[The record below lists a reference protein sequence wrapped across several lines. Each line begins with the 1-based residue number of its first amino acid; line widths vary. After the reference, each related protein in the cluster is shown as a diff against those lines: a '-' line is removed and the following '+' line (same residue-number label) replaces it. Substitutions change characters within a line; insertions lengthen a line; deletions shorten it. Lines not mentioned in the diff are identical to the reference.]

1 MIRFIGRSL
10 ASAVARTIVPAPPE
24 EDIYVPET
32 IPDLKIGLDGSDA
45 SKVVLLPA
53 STDVDK
59 WIDKSAGAWEHL
71 EGAGPTN
78 NVVYDAAGGR
88 LNYANATAYLVKAF
102 ANVGFSG
109 VKSVTI
115 GATVNPPTLST
126 TMNAVYSISDA
137 SFTVNKDICVC
148 GALLVGATP
157 RYRFFFDADSY
168 DFGTPAPGTPQSVVF
183 RYKNVSPGVNEFTAW
198 VDGVKTGPLA
208 GTATGQI
215 YATQHSVS
223 GRTWWNNPLATNNWG
238 GYIHQTAAYS
248 RALTDEEVSSL
259 IAFLDAKK

>member
-1 MIRFIGRSL
+1 MSLQLSIGSL
-10 ASAVARTIVPAPPE
+10 AISEVSKPTPAPDVDDPTE
-24 EDIYVPET
+24 IGSG
-32 IPDLKIGLDGSDA
+32 LKIWLDGSDA
-45 SKVVLLPA
+45 SKVVLV
-53 STDVDK
+53 SETTDVEK
-59 WIDKSAGAWEHL
+59 WVDKSAGAWEHT
-71 EGAGPTN
+71 EGAIPN
-78 NVVYDAAGGR
+78 YVVYDASGKR
-88 LNYANATAYLVKAF
+88 LNYSNASAYLVKAF
-102 ANVGFSG
+102 TNVGFSG

-126 TMNAVYSISDA
+126 TMNAIYSISDA
-137 SFTVNKDICVC
+137 SFTVNEDICVC

-168 DFGTPAPGTPQSVVF
+168 DFGTPTPGVSQSVVF

-223 GRTWWNNPLATNNWG
+223 GRTWWNSPLATNNWS
-238 GYIHQTAAYS
+238 GYIHQTVAYDN
-248 RALTDEEVSSL
+248 ALSDADATKL
-259 IAFLDAKK
+259 IAFLDSKRA

>member
-1 MIRFIGRSL
+1 MGSL
-10 ASAVARTIVPAPPE
+10 AIGEISKLEPAPDVDNPTQ
-24 EDIYVPET
+24 IGSG
-32 IPDLKIGLDGSDA
+32 LKIWLDASDA
-45 SKVVLLPA
+45 SKVILVP
-53 STDVDK
+53 STTDVDK

-78 NVVYDAAGGR
+78 NVVYDASGKR
-88 LNYANATAYLVKAF
+88 MDYANATAYLVKAF
-102 ANVGFSG
+102 SDFTFSG
-109 VKSVTI
+109 AKSVTI
-115 GATVNPPTLST
+115 GATAIPPTLST
-126 TMNAVYSISDA
+126 TMNALYCIGDA

-148 GALLVGATP
+148 GALLVGAIP

-168 DFGTPAPGTPQSVVF
+168 DFGTPTPGTPQSVVF

-215 YATQHSVS
+215 YATQHSVV

-238 GYIHQTAAYS
+238 GYIKQTVAYNN
-248 RALTDEEVSSL
+248 ALSDADVTKL
-259 IAFLDAKK
+259 ITFLDSKK